1 MTEEIRERPD
11 SNQES
16 SNQTGSQENT
26 SKVIVRTLTISSVFL
41 AYTVFDSMFQY
52 REFGAWQILADAGGI
67 LIALVL
73 LLVSLFLHR
82 KGKTEQGN
90 NLIPFVI
97 LFGYAPGDL
106 FLEGVTLYNLGSG
119 ILLFALAYIILKP
132 KNLPYWLRML
142 VIYIALVSIFSQINL
157 PRFDISQSPSWQV
170 SLPIFTAVLSILLGW
185 QIITTIQL
193 KTIQSRLL
201 IILIGLGFIP
211 TLIATTTSTAI
222 GFQRDL
228 NQAENYLQ
236 TVSSLKNE
244 QISTWYTQITRDV
257 DKLIADPQFSEDI
270 DILLNNQPVESYRNK
285 LISDLRTEMQAL
297 QIETGRFL
305 DLSIVSLDGEILVS
319 TNPDFE
325 GFNIGESDSNGTNI
339 GNKNYFSFGKTETF
353 RTPLVN
359 NQETNL
365 PETQIYQ
372 PVTSMS
378 LEILAVIFAD
388 INTDYITQA
397 ISETAQLGETG
408 EAYLVSINNHLLT
421 PLRNSS
427 EFSGTSD
434 FVSSPGISETIQNQ
448 GSRTLRENNIQ
459 DQPVIGTYSWNQD
472 LQTVLVIEQSET
484 EAFQSLRLN
493 VIINS
498 AVGIATLAITITI
511 AFVTARNFSEPI
523 KTLSDAA
530 SGVRLGE
537 LKQIEPIDRVD
548 EIGELSHT
556 LSQMTRQLVET
567 TANLEETVAERTKV
581 LERRAKYLETTSQIS
596 RALTSIYDI
605 DNLLNTVTHL
615 ISENFG
621 FYHVGVFIMDDQKE
635 YAVLRAANSE
645 GGWKMLAREHK
656 LRVGDQ
662 GIVGFVTGSGQ
673 SRIQQQVVGE
683 DSVHF
688 TNPDLPLTKSEMAL
702 PLKIGND
709 IFGALDVQSTEEEAF
724 SQEDVSALQVLADS
738 VAVAI
743 QNTRLVQQLQ
753 ERLETERRLY
763 GEITKD
769 AWTTLLGRKS
779 FTPAFSSNESGT
791 HATSAAL
798 TPTGRQALS
807 RGITVIGN
815 SDTEKNQYPIAVP
828 VKVRGGTTIAV
839 VETQKPKSA
848 GPWTK
853 EEITILESVSDDLA
867 IALENARLVE
877 ETQRKAQRDRIAAE
891 LATKIWA
898 SSDVENILQTAV
910 RELGSA
916 LQVSR
921 GTIQLTLPKETLQGH
936 NPDGATQP

>member
-1 MTEEIRERPD
+1 MTEEIRKRPD
-11 SNQES
+11 SIKES
-16 SNQTGSQENT
+16 SNQASGQENP
-26 SKVIVRTLTISSVFL
+26 SKLIVRTLTISSVFL
-41 AYTVFDSMFQY
+41 AYTIFDSMFQF

-73 LLVSLFLHR
+73 LLVSLFFHR
-82 KGKTEQGN
+82 NGKTEQGN
-90 NLIPFVI
+90 DFIPFVI

-132 KNLPYWLRML
+132 KNLPYWLRM
-142 VIYIALVSIFSQINL
+142 VVVYIALVIIFSLTNL

-185 QIITTIQL
+185 QIITTIQI

-201 IILIGLGFIP
+201 IILIGLGFVP
-211 TLIATTTSTAI
+211 TLIATIASTAI

-228 NQAENYLQ
+228 DQAENFLQ

-257 DKLIADPQFSEDI
+257 DKLVSDTQFSENI
-270 DILLNNQPVESYRNK
+270 DILLNNQPAESYRNK
-285 LISDLRTEMQAL
+285 LISDLRTDMQAL

-305 DLSIVSLDGEILVS
+305 DLSIVTLEGEILVS
-319 TNPDFE
+319 TNPEFD
-325 GFNIGESDSNGTNI
+325 GLSIGESDSNETSVGNKDYFNI
-339 GNKNYFSFGKTETF
+339 GKAETF
-353 RTPLVN
+353 RTPLVI

-365 PETQIYQ
+365 PETHIYQ
-372 PVTSMS
+372 PITSEMGDN
-378 LEILAVIFAD
+378 LAVIFAD
-388 INTDYITQA
+388 INTTNIIQA
-397 ISETAQLGETG
+397 ISETTQLGETG

-427 EFSGTSD
+427 EFSGSTD
-434 FVSSPGISETIQNQ
+434 VVSSPSINETIQNQ
-448 GSRTLRENNIQ
+448 DSRTLRENNIQ

-472 LQTVLVIEQSET
+472 LQTVLVIEQSES

-498 AVGIATLAITITI
+498 AIGIATLAITITI

-523 KTLSDAA
+523 KTLSEAA
-530 SGVRLGE
+530 SGVRHGE

-548 EIGELSHT
+548 EIGELSQI
-556 LSQMTRQLVET
+556 LSQMTGQLIET
-567 TANLEETVAERTKV
+567 TTNLEDTVAERTKV

-621 FYHVGVFIMDDQKE
+621 FYHVGVFILDDEKE
-635 YAVLRAANSE
+635 FAVLRAANSE

-656 LRVGDQ
+656 LHVGDQ

-688 TNPDLPLTKSEMAL
+688 VNPDLPMTKSEMAL

-709 IFGALDVQSTEEEAF
+709 IFGALDVQSTEEQAF

-743 QNTRLVQQLQ
+743 QNTRLVQQLR

-769 AWTTLLGRKS
+769 AWISLVGRKS
-779 FTPAFSSNESGT
+779 FNPAFHSDESGT
-791 HATSAAL
+791 RATSAPL
-798 TPTGRQALS
+798 TTTGKQALS
-807 RGITVIGN
+807 KGRTVIGD
-815 SDTEKNQYPIAVP
+815 SDADNDQYPIAVP
-828 VKVRGGTTIAV
+828 VKMRGGATIAV

-921 GTIQLTLPKETLQGH
+921 GTIQLALPEDFQHGNT
-936 NPDGATQP
+936 PDGANQS